1 MMRNKLAA
9 LLMAAVLLPA
19 CSFLQTTY
27 EKPAPELPESW
38 KSSGEGNQASMAG
51 ERWWTLFNDPVLD
64 KLVDEALEHN
74 HDIEAAAARILEAEA
89 VLGVTEA
96 DRYPIVTAGGEGSR
110 TGSSRA
116 TAMQQPGMP
125 RVQNNVRVTLNASY
139 ELDVWGKYRRAS
151 DAARAQLLATEAVRD
166 TVRLTLTAD
175 VAQQYFNLL
184 AADAQVEVIRNV
196 LKTRADSLELLRLR
210 GKSGLVSE
218 YEVRQAE
225 AEEAAARS
233 QLASALRAQENLQ
246 AVLAILLGRSPRE
259 VMEGEVAR
267 GNVAATQVLWVPDGL
282 PSDMLLRRPDI
293 REAEQNLLAQ
303 DARIAAARAEY
314 FPSISLTAYL
324 GSESSTL
331 ANLFSGPAGIFQFAL
346 GLAQPI
352 FNAGRLKY
360 SVKAAEARREQA
372 VAAYKKAIAS
382 AFGDVRTA
390 LNNQVAARSILQA
403 ESERIVAL
411 VDAQRL
417 ANMRYEGGVSSRLEL
432 LDADRQLLQAQL
444 ARVDAEN
451 AQRAAVVALFKALGG
466 SWKTAEDGAK

>member
-27 EKPAPELPESW
+27 EKPAPEVPESW

-64 KLVDEALEHN
+64 KLVDEALERN
-74 HDIEAAAARILEAEA
+74 HDVEAAAARILEAEA

-360 SVKAAEARREQA
+360 SVRAAEARREQA

-451 AQRAAVVALFKALGG
+451 TQRAAVVALFKALGG

>member
-1 MMRNKLAA
+1 MRNKLAA
-9 LLMAAVLLPA
+9 LLMTAALLPA

-27 EKPAPELPESW
+27 EKPAPELPASW
-38 KSSGEGNQASMAG
+38 KSSNEGNQASMAG

-74 HDIEAAAARILEAEA
+74 HDVEAAAARILEAEA

-184 AADAQVEVIRNV
+184 AADAQVDVIRNV

-360 SVKAAEARREQA
+360 TVKAAEARRGQA

>member
-1 MMRNKLAA
+1 MRNKLAA

-74 HDIEAAAARILEAEA
+74 HDVEAAAARILEAEA

-360 SVKAAEARREQA
+360 SVRAAEARREQA

-466 SWKTAEDGAK
+466 SWKTAEDSAK